1 MIRSVFA
8 LSVLA
13 VLAMFAR
20 PLWAQQQDADYLAKG
35 KDFFWYQCYVCHV
48 FNDPDDGCPIK
59 RHSESTPKPAP
70 PGKETQA
77 ILVQNIHGPDL
88 CGVFG
93 SPAGRR
99 TKEGFNHS
107 PAFLAA
113 APKIVWTEEN
123 LDKWLTDT
131 QAFIPGTWMFLRIP
145 DPEKRK
151 LVINFIKTY
160 KDEK

>member
-1 MIRSVFA
+1 MRMLFSIGA
-8 LSVLA
+8 LAALCMAAS
-13 VLAMFAR
+13 
-20 PLWAQQQDADYLAKG
+20 PSWAQQDADYLAKG
-35 KDFFWYQCYVCHV
+35 KEFFWYQCYVCHV
-48 FNDPDDGCPIK
+48 FNDPDEGCPIK
-59 RHSESTPKPAP
+59 QHSQLQRQPKSLGEEPR
-70 PGKETQA
+70 A

-88 CGVFG
+88 CGVVG

-131 QAFIPGTWMFLRIP
+131 QTFMPGTWMFLHIP

-151 LVINFIKTY
+151 MVINFLKTY
-160 KDEK
+160 KAK